1 MCLFHFLETKPASLF
16 LFQQPLPHGMARSK
30 RAGWTGQGREVSVC
44 LILLSERRPRCCC
57 CCCFLTVFLTLDSFS
72 SFFPPS
78 PRQVYQRAAQNSA
91 THDRSVQPSR
101 LVIGVSTT
109 ASRRCR
115 VSSLGGAR
123 HRNWANGPE
132 HPFALLAVCV
142 FVLIHRSVANG
153 C

>member
-16 LFQQPLPHGMARSK
+16 LFQQPLPHGFGPK
-30 RAGWTGQGREVSVC
+30 QTGGMDGPRERGFC
-44 LILLSERRPRCCC
+44 LSYPFIRTSSSLLLLFSY
-57 CCCFLTVFLTLDSFS
+57 CFSHSRFFS

>member
-16 LFQQPLPHGMARSK
+16 LFQQPLPPTGWPEANGRDGRARGE
-30 RAGWTGQGREVSVC
+30 RFLSV
-44 LILLSERRPRCCC
+44 LS
-57 CCCFLTVFLTLDSFS
+57 FYQNVVLAVVVVFLLFFSFDSFS
-72 SFFPPS
+72 SFFSPS

-123 HRNWANGPE
+123 HRNWANGTPNIPL
-132 HPFALLAVCV
+132 PFWLCVC
-142 FVLIHRSVANG
+142 LSLSTVA
-153 C
+153 